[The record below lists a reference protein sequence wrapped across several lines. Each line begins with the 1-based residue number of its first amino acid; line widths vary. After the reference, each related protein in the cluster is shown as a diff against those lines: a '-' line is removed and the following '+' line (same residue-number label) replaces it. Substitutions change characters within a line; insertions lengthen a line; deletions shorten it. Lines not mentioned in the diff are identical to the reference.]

1 MNELLAN
8 TFNNEAGIYDETTQ
22 YLLLNYDDILNRA
35 IQKIDYSK
43 NSNFSILDL
52 GCGTGNLIKKI
63 RENYPKA
70 KIYAL
75 DFSNAMIDVSKEKNI
90 PNIKYICADMFDL
103 EHEHLPYFDIIITSF
118 VFHNFKSI
126 EEHDRII
133 KKIYNHLSIN
143 GKVIIADLVNLV
155 EPRKKRKYQEC
166 LVNTMRDYGLHD
178 DEIVKWIGILE
189 IEDAPLT
196 TSKTSSLLSENGF
209 EEISISFF
217 NECGSAIFCATK
229 KIEPIQLKTELL
241 FYGLKENDL
250 VKNIY
255 LAQNPQGVWKTGNNG
270 IFLSFENLNALIS
283 INHAHNHSSP
293 YELIKHKDS
302 LMLKKNNSIVCNK
315 VTYMK
320 IPEWCESKI
329 TELDNQEFSNY
340 FVLEGERF
348 LHLAYKGCS
357 FSLNEKCKFCSTKR
371 RSGTDDNSAEDVS
384 KAILSIIDKLPSN
397 IQICLG
403 GGTYIPFDKNIEYF
417 STIIKAIR
425 SRNKNIPIW
434 VECIPT
440 SNVDIGRLIN
450 DGATS
455 FGFNIEIWDDNTR
468 KKLCP
473 GKSKISKQVY
483 IDSFQYVIKKLGKN
497 RVGTCIIVGLDSYK
511 NIKDAIDYLV
521 SIGVEPCILP
531 YKKYNRTNL
540 TDYSIPQGYQKDFY
554 ALSKYAAI
562 ESKKHGVIFKQN
574 QGCLNCTY
582 CTIMHDFQNQI
593 D

>member
-8 TFNNEAGIYDETTQ
+8 TFNNEADIYDETTQ

-75 DFSNAMIDVSKEKNI
+75 DFSNAMIDVSKKKNI

-255 LAQNPQGVWKTGNNG
+255 LAQNPQ
-270 IFLSFENLNALIS
+270 
-283 INHAHNHSSP
+283 
-293 YELIKHKDS
+293 
-302 LMLKKNNSIVCNK
+302 
-315 VTYMK
+315 
-320 IPEWCESKI
+320 
-329 TELDNQEFSNY
+329 
-340 FVLEGERF
+340 
-348 LHLAYKGCS
+348 
-357 FSLNEKCKFCSTKR
+357 
-371 RSGTDDNSAEDVS
+371 
-384 KAILSIIDKLPSN
+384 
-397 IQICLG
+397 
-403 GGTYIPFDKNIEYF
+403 
-417 STIIKAIR
+417 
-425 SRNKNIPIW
+425 
-434 VECIPT
+434 
-440 SNVDIGRLIN
+440 
-450 DGATS
+450 
-455 FGFNIEIWDDNTR
+455 
-468 KKLCP
+468 
-473 GKSKISKQVY
+473 
-483 IDSFQYVIKKLGKN
+483 
-497 RVGTCIIVGLDSYK
+497 
-511 NIKDAIDYLV
+511 
-521 SIGVEPCILP
+521 
-531 YKKYNRTNL
+531 
-540 TDYSIPQGYQKDFY
+540 
-554 ALSKYAAI
+554 
-562 ESKKHGVIFKQN
+562 
-574 QGCLNCTY
+574 
-582 CTIMHDFQNQI
+582 
-593 D
+593 